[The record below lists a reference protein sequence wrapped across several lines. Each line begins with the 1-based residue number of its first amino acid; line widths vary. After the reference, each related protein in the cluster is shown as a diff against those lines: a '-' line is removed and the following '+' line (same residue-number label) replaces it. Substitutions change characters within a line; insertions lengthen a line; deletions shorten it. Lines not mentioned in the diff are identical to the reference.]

1 MAFVR
6 KGKTTYGR
14 NIELSS
20 KCGVDDNIIVETVAS
35 REAPYDNV
43 TRKILVTGATADEE
57 KIGEAVWSV
66 LVEDAFLNLPSLTEL
81 AKALHGMGHSV
92 THCGY
97 TAGLIDDLQPDDND

>member
-6 KGKTTYGR
+6 EGKTKYGR
-14 NIELSS
+14 DIKLSS
-20 KCGVDDNIIVETVAS
+20 CGVDDIIVETVAS
-35 REAPYDNV
+35 REAPYNDV
-43 TRKILVTGATADEE
+43 ARKILVTGATADEE